1 MTHTPMTDTQWLCV
15 RSFLDICSVLRVG
28 KDAHGRL
35 FVEALRWMTR
45 MGAPWRALPPEYGKW
60 NSVYCRYAA

>member
-1 MTHTPMTDTQWLCV
+1 MTYTPMTDAQWFCI
-15 RSFLDICSVLRVG
+15 RSFLDTCSGLRVG

-45 MGAPWRALPPEYGKW
+45 RGAPGRALPPAYGKW
-60 NSVYCRYAA
+60 NSVYGR